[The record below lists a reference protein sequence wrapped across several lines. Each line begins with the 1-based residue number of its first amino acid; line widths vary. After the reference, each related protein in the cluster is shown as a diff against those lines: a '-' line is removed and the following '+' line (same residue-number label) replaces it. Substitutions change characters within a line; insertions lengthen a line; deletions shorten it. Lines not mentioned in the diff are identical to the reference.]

1 MNYRTMCMQSLFSLA
16 MTATM
21 MWAAI
26 ATSHAQDL
34 NHLFRSG
41 ENGYNC
47 YRIPAIVSTPKGT
60 LLAFA
65 EARRNNCGDA
75 RDIDLVLRR
84 SADGGKTW
92 SPMILVW
99 DDGGN
104 TCGNPAPVVDKKTGN
119 VVLLSTW
126 NLGSDH
132 EPAIINQ
139 TSKDTRRVFVL
150 SSSDDGLSWS
160 AAKDITAAVKK
171 PEWTWYATGPCNG
184 IQIGKGRHEGRL
196 VIPCDH
202 IEAGTKK
209 YFSHTIHSD
218 DGGNTWVLGGSTPT
232 DQVNECTVAELTKGR
247 LMLNMRNYNSIRSR
261 QTSVSN
267 DGGMTWSALKQ
278 DAGLPEPVCQ
288 ASLVRIDGLG
298 RKPVFAFSN
307 PASQKARVN
316 MTVRLSYDGAK
327 TWKRSVVVH
336 EGPSAYSNLVSLP
349 GGKLGLL
356 YEGGAKKPYEGI
368 AWKELQMA
376 DFK

>member
-1 MNYRTMCMQSLFSLA
+1 MVIQGMMITVLCSINASVFGQAFNYLFK
-16 MTATM
+16 
-21 MWAAI
+21 
-26 ATSHAQDL
+26 
-34 NHLFRSG
+34 SG
-41 ENGYNC
+41 DNGYNC
-47 YRIPAIVSTPKGT
+47 YRIPAVVHTTRGT
-60 LLAFA
+60 ILAFA

-75 RDIDLVLRR
+75 GDIDLVLRR
-84 SADGGKTW
+84 SSDGGKTW

-99 DDGGN
+99 DDGDN

-119 VVLLSTW
+119 IILLSTW

-160 AAKDITAAVKK
+160 AAKDITPAVKK

-232 DQVNECTVAELTKGR
+232 DQVNECTVAELPKGH
-247 LMLNMRNYNSIRSR
+247 LMLNMRNYNNIRSR
-261 QTSVSN
+261 QTSVSR

-288 ASLVRIDGLG
+288 ASLVRIDGQG

-316 MTVRLSYDGAK
+316 MTVRLSYDNAQ

-336 EGPSAYSNLVSLP
+336 EGPSAYSNLVALP
-349 GGKLGLL
+349 DGIIGLL
-356 YEGGAKKPYEGI
+356 FEGGMKKAYEGI
-368 AWKELQMA
+368 AWKELKMS
-376 DFK
+376 DFR

>member
-1 MNYRTMCMQSLFSLA
+1 MKYYFAIRNMVIPVMMITLLFTINASAYSQAFNYLFKA
-16 MTATM
+16 G
-21 MWAAI
+21 
-26 ATSHAQDL
+26 D
-34 NHLFRSG
+34 
-41 ENGYNC
+41 NGYNC
-47 YRIPAIVSTPKGT
+47 YRIPAVVHTTRGT
-60 LLAFA
+60 ILAFA

-75 RDIDLVLRR
+75 GDIDLVLRR
-84 SADGGKTW
+84 SSDGGKTW

-99 DDGGN
+99 DDGNN

-119 VVLLSTW
+119 IILLSTW

-160 AAKDITAAVKK
+160 AAKDITPAVKK

-184 IQIGKGRHEGRL
+184 IQMGKGRYEGRL

-218 DGGNTWVLGGSTPT
+218 DGGTTWVLGGSTPT
-232 DQVNECTVAELTKGR
+232 DQVNECTVAELPKGH
-247 LMLNMRNYNSIRSR
+247 LMLNMRNYNNIRSR
-261 QTSVSN
+261 QTSLSR

-278 DAGLPEPVCQ
+278 DTSLPEPVCQ
-288 ASLVRIDGLG
+288 ASLIRIDEKG

-307 PASQKARVN
+307 PASQKSRVN
-316 MTVRLSYDGAK
+316 MTVRLSYDNAR

-336 EGPSAYSNLVSLP
+336 EGPSAYSNLVALP
-349 GGKLGLL
+349 DGIIGLL
-356 YEGGAKKPYEGI
+356 FEGGMKKAYEGI
-368 AWKELQMA
+368 AWKELKMS
-376 DFK
+376 DFR